1 MCGYR
6 QELPVMTYV
15 GREIIRAFIAAPAMG
30 DTAVGEVQPD
40 PFRNIIL
47 FLLLGLAAAAW
58 VALVWPAHN
67 MTMHITM
74 PTTSL
79 HALRFLA
86 IWVVMMVAMMLP
98 AAAPMI
104 LAFHN
109 AQTAKRHPGVAFDST
124 WAFVAAY
131 LLVWAVSGIAAYA
144 GVLAAAAAQ
153 PALGPALAAEVGGL
167 ILMVA
172 GIYQLT
178 PLKQRCL
185 SECRRPIIMTSWH
198 HSAAGAFRMGLL
210 HGAYCLGCYWLLFVS
225 LFPLGMT
232 NAAMAAV
239 TLVIFAEKTLSRP
252 EFASYGA
259 AVVLMLCGLLMAV
272 APGLPAVFG
281 FFGRLSEDVWFRLGL
296 VAWIMVLFIAA
307 NAARPKR

>member
-1 MCGYR
+1 MDEVR
-6 QELPVMTYV
+6 PVS
-15 GREIIRAFIAAPAMG
+15 F
-30 DTAVGEVQPD
+30 Q
-40 PFRNIIL
+40 RNVIVV
-47 FLLLGLAAAAW
+47 LLLALAAAAW
-58 VALVWPAHN
+58 AVLVWQHHDVSMD
-67 MTMHITM
+67 MTMAL
-74 PTTSL
+74 PTTWGL
-79 HALRFLA
+79 HALLFLA
-86 IWVVMMVAMMLP
+86 MWAVMMVAMMFPTVLP
-98 AAAPMI
+98 MV
-104 LAFHN
+104 LAFH
-109 AQTAKRHPGVAFDST
+109 GVQARTHQPDDAFVAT
-124 WAFVAAY
+124 WVFVAAY
-131 LLVWAVSGIAAYA
+131 LLVWALSGIAAYA
-144 GVLAAAAAQ
+144 GAVAAAAAQ

-198 HSAAGAFRMGLL
+198 HSTASAFRMGLL

-239 TLVIFAEKTLSRP
+239 TLVIFAEKTLRRP

-296 VAWIMVLFIAA
+296 VAWIMILFIAA
-307 NAARPKR
+307 NATRPKR

>member
-1 MCGYR
+1 VDEVR
-6 QELPVMTYV
+6 PVS
-15 GREIIRAFIAAPAMG
+15 F
-30 DTAVGEVQPD
+30 Q
-40 PFRNIIL
+40 RNVIVV
-47 FLLLGLAAAAW
+47 LLLALAAAAW
-58 VALVWPAHN
+58 AVLVWQHHDVSMD
-67 MTMHITM
+67 MTMAL
-74 PTTSL
+74 PTTWGL
-79 HALRFLA
+79 HALLFLA
-86 IWVVMMVAMMLP
+86 MWAVMMVAMMFPTVLP
-98 AAAPMI
+98 MV
-104 LAFHN
+104 LAFH
-109 AQTAKRHPGVAFDST
+109 GVQARTHQPDDSFVAT
-124 WAFVAAY
+124 WVFVAAY
-131 LLVWAVSGIAAYA
+131 LLVWALSGIAAFA
-144 GVLAAAAAQ
+144 GVFAAAAAQ

-307 NAARPKR
+307 NATRPKR

>member
-1 MCGYR
+1 
-6 QELPVMTYV
+6 
-15 GREIIRAFIAAPAMG
+15 MG

-40 PFRNIIL
+40 PLRKIIS

-98 AAAPMI
+98 TAAPMI
-104 LAFHN
+104 LAFHS
-109 AQTAKRHPGVAFDST
+109 AQTAKRRPDVAFDST

-131 LLVWAVSGIAAYA
+131 LLVWAFSGIAAYA
-144 GVLAAAAAQ
+144 GVLAAAAVQ
-153 PALGPALAAEVGGL
+153 PALSPAAADEIGSL

-178 PLKQRCL
+178 PGK
-185 SECRRPIIMTSWH
+185 
-198 HSAAGAFRMGLL
+198 AAIPFRVS
-210 HGAYCLGCYWLLFVS
+210 HAYHYDV
-225 LFPLGMT
+225 
-232 NAAMAAV
+232 MA
-239 TLVIFAEKTLSRP
+239 
-252 EFASYGA
+252 
-259 AVVLMLCGLLMAV
+259 
-272 APGLPAVFG
+272 
-281 FFGRLSEDVWFRLGL
+281 
-296 VAWIMVLFIAA
+296 
-307 NAARPKR
+307 

>member
-1 MCGYR
+1 MAKPLLLVALGGYR
-6 QELPVMTYV
+6 AVDEVRPVS
-15 GREIIRAFIAAPAMG
+15 F
-30 DTAVGEVQPD
+30 Q
-40 PFRNIIL
+40 RNVIVV
-47 FLLLGLAAAAW
+47 LLLALAAAAW
-58 VALVWPAHN
+58 AVLVWQHHDVSMD
-67 MTMHITM
+67 MTMAL
-74 PTTSL
+74 PTTWGL
-79 HALRFLA
+79 HALLFLA
-86 IWVVMMVAMMLP
+86 MWAVMMVAMMIPTVLP
-98 AAAPMI
+98 MV
-104 LAFHN
+104 LAFH
-109 AQTAKRHPGVAFDST
+109 GVQARTHQPDDSFVAT
-124 WAFVAAY
+124 WVFVAAY
-131 LLVWAVSGIAAYA
+131 LLVWALSGIAAFA
-144 GVLAAAAAQ
+144 GVFAAAAAQ

-307 NAARPKR
+307 NATRPKR